1 MKFQIIW
8 ITVCPLVFYTIKI
21 TLYNFANYGKDLLL
35 KFFKQDL
42 NSKKEENSEN
52 LNKISTVYIK

>member
-21 TLYNFANYGKDLLL
+21 TLYNFANYGKNLLL

-52 LNKISTVYIK
+52 LNKISTIYIK

>member
-1 MKFQIIW
+1 MYFPFKQQIAM
-8 ITVCPLVFYTIKI
+8 
-21 TLYNFANYGKDLLL
+21 NFFARGKDLLL

-52 LNKISTVYIK
+52 LNKINTVCIK

>member
-1 MKFQIIW
+1 MKFQTIW

-52 LNKISTVYIK
+52 LNKISTIYIK

>member
-21 TLYNFANYGKDLLL
+21 TLYNFANYGRSPLL

-52 LNKISTVYIK
+52 LNKISTIYIK

>member
-52 LNKISTVYIK
+52 LNKISTIYIK

>member
-1 MKFQIIW
+1 M
-8 ITVCPLVFYTIKI
+8 CPLVFYTIKI

-52 LNKISTVYIK
+52 LNKISTIYIK

>member
-35 KFFKQDL
+35 KFFKRDL

-52 LNKISTVYIK
+52 LNKISTIYIK

>member
-52 LNKISTVYIK
+52 LNKINTVCIK

>member
-1 MKFQIIW
+1 MSF
-8 ITVCPLVFYTIKI
+8 LFYTIKI

-35 KFFKQDL
+35 KFFKRDL

-52 LNKISTVYIK
+52 LNKISTIYIK